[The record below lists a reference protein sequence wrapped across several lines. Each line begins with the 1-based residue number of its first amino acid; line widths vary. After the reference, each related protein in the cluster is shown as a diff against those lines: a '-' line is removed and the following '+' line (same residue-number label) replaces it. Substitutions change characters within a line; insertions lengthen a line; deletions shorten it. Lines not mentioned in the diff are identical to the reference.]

1 MRIISDFLKGIC
13 IGAGAIL
20 PGISSGVLC
29 VIFGIYDKLV
39 ESILG
44 IFHNFKK
51 NFFYLL
57 PIFLGSTVGII
68 LLGNILSLLLNSF
81 PSPTKYAF
89 IGLILGSIPMLI
101 KQINSQNKFKLH
113 YIFYTII
120 AFELGLLAVILEK
133 YLSSSVFTA
142 NSYLIEDLY
151 SNTIPSFFPI
161 VLLAIAGFFMSIG
174 IVVPGVSSTL
184 ILMCF
189 GVYNIYLESV
199 STINLPIL
207 IPIGFGVVLGGFIF
221 LKIIKF
227 LLSKYYMQTFYSII
241 GFTLGSVLV
250 LYVPITFD
258 FSGIISIV
266 LFLLCFYIAQLFE
279 KKGN

>member
-1 MRIISDFLKGIC
+1 MRIISDFFKGIC

-39 ESILG
+39 ESVLG
-44 IFHNFKK
+44 IFHDFKK

-68 LLGNILSLLLNSF
+68 LLGNILNLLLNSF
-81 PSPTKYAF
+81 TSPTKYAF

-120 AFELGLLAVILEK
+120 AFALGLLAVILEK

-142 NSYLIEDLY
+142 SSYLIEDLY

-189 GVYNIYLESV
+189 GVYNIYLEAV
-199 STINLPIL
+199 STINLPVL

-258 FSGIISIV
+258 FSGIISII

>member
-1 MRIISDFLKGIC
+1 MRIISDFFKGIC

-39 ESILG
+39 ESVLG
-44 IFHNFKK
+44 IFHDFKK

-68 LLGNILSLLLNSF
+68 LLGNILNLLLNSF
-81 PSPTKYAF
+81 TSPTKYAF

-120 AFELGLLAVILEK
+120 AFALGLLAVILEK

-189 GVYNIYLESV
+189 GVYNIYLEAV
-199 STINLPIL
+199 STINLPVL
-207 IPIGFGVVLGGFIF
+207 IPIGFGVVLGGFFF

-258 FSGIISIV
+258 FSGIISII

-279 KKGN
+279 KNGN

>member
-39 ESILG
+39 ESVLG
-44 IFHNFKK
+44 IFHDFKK

-68 LLGNILSLLLNSF
+68 LLGNILNLLLNSF
-81 PSPTKYAF
+81 TSPTKYAF

-120 AFELGLLAVILEK
+120 AFALGLLAVILEK

-189 GVYNIYLESV
+189 GVYNIYLEAV
-199 STINLPIL
+199 STINLPVL

-258 FSGIISIV
+258 FSGIISII